1 MAEKLPKEVIKD
13 KMRLII
19 LSGLSGAGKSVG
31 LRLFEDIG
39 YYCIDNMPL
48 ALLPSYVKEAIE
60 SGHAAFAQTAIS
72 VDARTAAADML
83 PAKLAELEALDVD
96 YEIVFLIADRDVLL
110 RRYSET
116 RRKHPLTNDEHP
128 LEEAIALEAELL
140 EPIASRAQF
149 TLDTTDM
156 SAYDLRESLREYV
169 AKADS
174 GGMTLLFESFGFKHG
189 SLRNADF
196 IFDVRCLP
204 NPFWEHDLREYSG
217 LDQPVMNYLGKHNS
231 VRAMIADISTFL
243 QNWLAKFEA
252 SDRSYITVAI
262 GCTGGQHRSTFVAER
277 LAERFAN
284 SPWNVQVR
292 HRELARKAALTAVK
306 T

>member
-1 MAEKLPKEVIKD
+1 MSTDTPIPTHSER
-13 KMRLII
+13 MRLVI

-48 ALLPSYVKEAIE
+48 ALLPSYVKDALK
-60 SGHAAFAQTAIS
+60 SGRDTFTQTAIS

-116 RRKHPLTNDEHP
+116 RRKHPLTTDDLP
-128 LEEAIALEAELL
+128 LEEAIAMEAELL
-140 EPIASRAQF
+140 EPIANRARF

-169 AKADS
+169 AKSDA
-174 GGMTLLFESFGFKHG
+174 GMTLLFESFGFKHG
-189 SLRNADF
+189 ALRNADF

-204 NPFWEHDLREYSG
+204 NPFWVHDLREFSG
-217 LDQPVMNYLGKHNS
+217 LDQPVIDYLGKQNM
-231 VRAMIADISTFL
+231 VRAMVSDISTFL
-243 QNWLAKFEA
+243 QNWLKKFEA

-262 GCTGGQHRSTFVAER
+262 GCTGGQHRSVYTAER
-277 LAERFAN
+277 LAERFAEL
-284 SPWNVQVR
+284 PWKVQVR
-292 HRELARKAALTAVK
+292 HREQPKKKAVK
-306 T
+306 